1 MKNRRSNK
9 ANEKPPKSK
18 KSAKRSSESILEKT
32 GNFINEWILGNFSAR
47 EARQRQ
53 AQKSQDTRRAFN
65 KDIEMHK
72 HAIRDHTFKDIL
84 KEWFLGDFT
93 KREAESKFEQREEY
107 TQAKQEYLVEKKK
120 LQKQE
125 RQQVI
130 ERRKSEFQSK
140 ISQNLN
146 HDKERSRGR

>member
-9 ANEKPPKSK
+9 ASEKPPKSK

-32 GNFINEWILGNFSAR
+32 GNFINEWILGDFSAR

-72 HAIRDHTFKDIL
+72 HAIRDRTFKDIL

-93 KREAESKFEQREEY
+93 KREAESQFEQREEY
-107 TQAKQEYLVEKKK
+107 TQAKQEYLEEKKK
-120 LQKQE
+120 LKQE
-125 RQQVI
+125 EIDRII
-130 ERRKSEFQSK
+130 ERRKAEYQSQVSK
-140 ISQNLN
+140 RVP
-146 HDKERSRGR
+146 KGKSRGRSR